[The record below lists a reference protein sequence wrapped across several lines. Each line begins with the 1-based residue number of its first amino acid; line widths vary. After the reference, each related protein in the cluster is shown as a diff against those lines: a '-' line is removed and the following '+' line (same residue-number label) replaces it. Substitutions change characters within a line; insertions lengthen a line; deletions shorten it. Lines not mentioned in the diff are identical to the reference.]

1 MLTNPFNSLR
11 AVHESLSWRARVQ
24 GSVAASVVVGTLV
37 LVGSSG
43 IAGAAAITPA
53 AYCKKISAT
62 TVGSLYGGKTPL
74 LGALTEGTG
83 NDVCEFATIVSGT
96 VSGAT
101 MNYDY
106 KGTGTV
112 AADIAALKKE
122 KGVTD
127 PVFKTY
133 ASIGGTTY
141 SFTDTFTNSATK
153 KSIKESGMVSYNGA
167 NHYGLVVTKVLGTS
181 TLAKLMELVVKAA

>member
-1 MLTNPFNSLR
+1 MLVAGTFVLF
-11 AVHESLSWRARVQ
+11 
-24 GSVAASVVVGTLV
+24 GST
-37 LVGSSG
+37 G

-53 AYCKKISAT
+53 AYCKKISPT

-74 LGALTEGTG
+74 LGALSEGTG

-122 KGVTD
+122 KGVTGL
-127 PVFKTY
+127 VIKSY

-141 SFTDTFTNSATK
+141 SFTDTFTNSAK
-153 KSIKESGMVSYNGA
+153 KAIKESGMVSYNGA
-167 NHYGLVVTKVLGTS
+167 NHYGLVVTKVLATS